1 MTDPALKTY
10 IKTTLAQGYSP
21 SAIHTRLKQAGYT
34 DNDINTAITEITGKK
49 TINTKTMA
57 VIIGIIV
64 ILIIATIIGIKLLT
78 PTPKQISITTTPLV
92 STVVPGGKLTFITTL
107 TSPTSRQITAALS
120 HTAVYIKTNQ
130 NIASK
135 TEQIAIAQK
144 SSTETQITL
153 PDNAPTGEYTLITNL
168 GHADG
173 QDQSRFNFLV
183 ETKKTTTSQPLI
195 EQPSAICLSGCD
207 DYNKCTTDRC
217 ENGICIHEQIIPCCG
232 NGICETDEN
241 NYCTIDCKKTTKT
254 TQQAITEAVATAR
267 TDINQ
272 ATMLCNAMPSA
283 TDADTCFE
291 TIAAETG
298 KYETC
303 ESIQDSTTKD
313 KCLINFALQGN
324 YDVCEK
330 IDDTYYIK
338 SCLTL
343 QQQSELQN
351 IAKQYS

>member
-1 MTDPALKTY
+1 MTDPALKNY

-21 SAIHTRLKQAGYT
+21 SAIRARLKQAGYQ
-34 DNDINTAITEITGKK
+34 DYNINTALKEITGKR
-49 TINTKTMA
+49 TINTKTIA
-57 VIIGIIV
+57 ILAGIIV

-78 PTPKQISITTTPLV
+78 PTPKQIDMTTTPLI

-107 TSPTSRQITAALS
+107 TSSTSRQVKTSIS
-120 HTAVYIKTNQ
+120 HNAVYTKTNQ
-130 NIASK
+130 NIAGK
-135 TEQIAIAQK
+135 TEQITIGQK
-144 SSTETQITL
+144 SSIETQITL
-153 PDNAPTGEYTLITNL
+153 PENAPSGEYTLITNL

-173 QDQSRFNFLV
+173 QEQSRFNFLV
-183 ETKKTTTSQPLI
+183 ETRKTTTTQPAT
-195 EQPSAICLSGCD
+195 EQPTPTCPLGCD
-207 DYNKCTTDRC
+207 DYNKCTIDRC
-217 ENGICIHEQIIPCCG
+217 ENGTCTHEQIIPCCG
-232 NGICETDEN
+232 NGICETDET

-291 TIAAETG
+291 TIATETR
-298 KYETC
+298 KSETC
-303 ESIQDSTTKD
+303 QSIQDSTTKD

-324 YDVCEK
+324 YDVCEQ
-330 IDDTYYIK
+330 INDAYYIK

-351 IAKQYS
+351 MAKQYS